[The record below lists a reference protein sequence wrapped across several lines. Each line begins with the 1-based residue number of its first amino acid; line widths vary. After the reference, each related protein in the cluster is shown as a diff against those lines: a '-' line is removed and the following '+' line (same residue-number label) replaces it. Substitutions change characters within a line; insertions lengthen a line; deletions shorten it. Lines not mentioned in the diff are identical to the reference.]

1 MINIMK
7 NSLLRVMLLSFTC
20 LPGFLFAEDYF
31 KKFAGKIPVK
41 VHYLKSASTKPMNLL
56 GIDAARGIVYAEME
70 GSGRLELELR
80 QLQRQNIEKFEFSW
94 SRNAKTY
101 LNYLANEQYDPRI
114 LTALRPEVYKV
125 MLFLD
130 MPFQYLAIHDDCLTY
145 VKGLLGMEQFN
156 EAFYLLSR
164 LNLSKL
170 DEYGYRDFSEAALEL
185 CGKMIAANPDSAKA
199 SQALLKRI
207 SIRDNSGDHAS
218 YLRLADSLRAQGLYA
233 EAIAEY
239 TRLSPI
245 VAKDPYSP
253 YNKILS
259 IWPVYCYV
267 KLYEIY
273 APAAAKDKR
282 YAEAASKM
290 FNSAVQG
297 LKKLDEEPPER
308 NTNEYSLYKLLRS
321 LIRVQYARQYEARGD
336 EFKSSEYYRQ
346 SVLEVTEGIVNARI
360 GMDWLPESLMMAGDA
375 YEKLDLPEAA
385 TNVYNQVKVFFPKT
399 KWEKLSIERL
409 GKLPQS

>member
-20 LPGFLFAEDYF
+20 LPGFLIAEDYF

-114 LTALRPEVYKV
+114 LTALRPDVYKV

-360 GMDWLPESLMMAGDA
+360 GLDWLPESLMMAGDA

>member
-1 MINIMK
+1 MIRNLKYLFIRIILT
-7 NSLLRVMLLSFTC
+7 SLFC
-20 LPGFLFAEDYF
+20 LPSIAMAEDYF
-31 KKFAGKIPVK
+31 KKYAGKIPVK
-41 VHYLKSASTKPMNLL
+41 VKYLKSAVNKQMNLL

-164 LNLSKL
+164 LNLARL

-185 CGKMIAANPDSAKA
+185 CGKMIAANPNSAKA

-207 SIRDNSGDHAS
+207 SIRDNSSDHAS
-218 YLRLADSLRAQGLYA
+218 YLRLADSMRSQGLYA

-245 VAKDPYSP
+245 VAKDPNSP
-253 YNKILS
+253 YNKILE

-282 YAEAASKM
+282 YAEAAGKM

-297 LKKLDEEPPER
+297 LKKLDEEPPSR

-336 EFKSSEYYRQ
+336 EMNSADYYRQ

-360 GMDWLPESLMMAGDA
+360 GLDWLPESLMMAGDA
-375 YEKLDLPEAA
+375 YEKLELQEAA
-385 TNVYNQVKVFFPKT
+385 KNVYNQVQVFFPKT
-399 KWEKLSIERL
+399 KWEKISTERL
-409 GKLPQS
+409 ANLPQT

>member
-20 LPGFLFAEDYF
+20 LPGFLLAEDYF
-31 KKFAGKIPVK
+31 QKFAGKIPVK
-41 VHYLKSASTKPMNLL
+41 VHYLKSAATKPMNLL

-360 GMDWLPESLMMAGDA
+360 GLDWLPESLMMAGDA